1 MKTPVLFLGI
11 KVLLLLLNK
20 FGDFSS
26 GRILA

>member
-11 KVLLLLLNK
+11 KVLLLLNK